1 MQTSFSSVS
10 LLFDEID
17 EIKCKRNHH
26 KSLKVYI
33 SIAIV
38 LVDVV
43 DMVNINIYYQLADVA
58 ALAINMQFTRAI
70 KFSMPI

>member
-10 LLFDEID
+10 LRFDEID
-17 EIKCKRNHH
+17 EIKCKRNYH
-26 KSLKVYI
+26 KSQKVYI